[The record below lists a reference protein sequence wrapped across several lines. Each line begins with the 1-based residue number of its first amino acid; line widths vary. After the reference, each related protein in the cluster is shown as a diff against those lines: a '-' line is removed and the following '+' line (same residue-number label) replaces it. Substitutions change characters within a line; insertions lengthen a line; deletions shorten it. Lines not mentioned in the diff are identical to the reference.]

1 MLKSRV
7 LWQLYGAFGVMI
19 LVSTLVFGVLT
30 SSRVQQDARE
40 QIRVGLFA
48 QASILEYVYRPYL
61 RRGTVMSVS
70 EYGVLGERPDSRITI
85 IDDAG
90 VVLADNRQSPSLM
103 NNHSQRPEILEA
115 QHDGQGDSERYS
127 STVDQNLLYVA
138 VRVSEG
144 ERILGYVRIAVP
156 IVAVE
161 QQLGELR
168 NRIYVSAAV
177 ITAFF
182 LVLGFIL
189 ARGFTRPIVEMTNVA
204 SRIARGEYN
213 LRLPSLRHD
222 EIGEL
227 ALALNNLA
235 QGAQGRIVALTNSRD
250 QIAAVLSGLNEG
262 VIAVNLQQ
270 RIVHL
275 NAAARSMLVLGDEPM
290 LDAPLWETIRISE
303 ISHAVDTCMREQ
315 MTVNA
320 TVRRGGKTLE
330 LTVIVMRN
338 QETGKAS
345 GAIIVLGDFTEMVRL
360 QKIRTDFVANASHEL
375 KTPIAAIRGFA
386 ETIIDDPEMPDDT
399 RDHFMERVRSQAS
412 RLDTIVQDLI
422 HLSRF
427 DSPIDLP
434 ADSEINLVAL
444 VNQVF
449 KAKSEDALDA
459 GVTIEISLPDY
470 PVEVDGDRGGFEQMV
485 SNLLDNAIKYTRGE
499 GASVAL
505 RLTTVGDIAIIEVE
519 DNGIGIADDEQ
530 QRIFE
535 RFYRIDQARSRDLS
549 RNKGGTGL
557 GLSIVKH
564 VAQSHKGNVSVVS
577 QEGQGTTFTVRIP
590 FNRLVSGHDQAE
602 VDHAK
607 PVSHQTI
614 DTDRPQ

>member
-1 MLKSRV
+1 
-7 LWQLYGAFGVMI
+7 MI

-85 IDDAG
+85 IDDVG

-115 QHDGQGDSERYS
+115 QRDGQGDSERYS

-144 ERILGYVRIAVP
+144 ERILGYVRVAVP

-161 QQLGELR
+161 QQLEELR

-235 QGAQGRIVALTNSRD
+235 QGAQDRIVALTNSRD

-275 NAAARSMLVLGDEPM
+275 NAAARSMLVLGDESM
-290 LDAPLWETIRISE
+290 LAAPLWEAIRISE

-386 ETIIDDPEMPDDT
+386 ETIIDDPDMPDDT
-399 RDHFMERVRSQAS
+399 RDHFMERIRSQAS

-427 DSPIDLP
+427 DSPIDLS

-459 GVTIEISLPDY
+459 GVTMEISLPDY

-485 SNLLDNAIKYTRGE
+485 SNLLDNAIKYTRGDD
-499 GASVAL
+499 ASVAL

-535 RFYRIDQARSRDLS
+535 RFYRIDQVRSRDLS

-564 VAQSHKGNVSVVS
+564 VAQSHKGNVSIVS
-577 QEGQGTTFTVRIP
+577 QEGQGTSFTVRIP

-607 PVSHQTI
+607 PLSHQAI
-614 DTDRPQ
+614 DTDSPQ

>member
-235 QGAQGRIVALTNSRD
+235 QGAQGRIVALT
-250 QIAAVLSGLNEG
+250 Q
-262 VIAVNLQQ
+262 
-270 RIVHL
+270 
-275 NAAARSMLVLGDEPM
+275 
-290 LDAPLWETIRISE
+290 
-303 ISHAVDTCMREQ
+303 
-315 MTVNA
+315 
-320 TVRRGGKTLE
+320 
-330 LTVIVMRN
+330 
-338 QETGKAS
+338 
-345 GAIIVLGDFTEMVRL
+345 
-360 QKIRTDFVANASHEL
+360 
-375 KTPIAAIRGFA
+375 
-386 ETIIDDPEMPDDT
+386 
-399 RDHFMERVRSQAS
+399 
-412 RLDTIVQDLI
+412 
-422 HLSRF
+422 
-427 DSPIDLP
+427 
-434 ADSEINLVAL
+434 
-444 VNQVF
+444 
-449 KAKSEDALDA
+449 
-459 GVTIEISLPDY
+459 
-470 PVEVDGDRGGFEQMV
+470 
-485 SNLLDNAIKYTRGE
+485 
-499 GASVAL
+499 
-505 RLTTVGDIAIIEVE
+505 
-519 DNGIGIADDEQ
+519 
-530 QRIFE
+530 
-535 RFYRIDQARSRDLS
+535 
-549 RNKGGTGL
+549 
-557 GLSIVKH
+557 
-564 VAQSHKGNVSVVS
+564 
-577 QEGQGTTFTVRIP
+577 
-590 FNRLVSGHDQAE
+590 
-602 VDHAK
+602 
-607 PVSHQTI
+607 
-614 DTDRPQ
+614 

>member
-1 MLKSRV
+1 VLKSRF

-40 QIRVGLFA
+40 QIRLGLFA
-48 QASILEYVYRPYL
+48 QASILDYVFRPYL
-61 RRGTVMSVS
+61 HRGTVITVG
-70 EYGVLGERPDSRITI
+70 EYGVLGDRPDTRITI
-85 IDDAG
+85 IDKTG
-90 VVLADNRQSPSLM
+90 VVIGDNRQSPSLM
-103 NNHSQRPEILEA
+103 NNHSQRPEIIEA
-115 QHDGQGDSERYS
+115 RRDGRGDSERYS

-138 VRVSEG
+138 VRVNEG
-144 ERILGYVRIAVP
+144 TDVLGYVRVAVS

-189 ARGFTRPIVEMTNVA
+189 ARGFTHPIVEMTYVA

-222 EIGEL
+222 ELGEL

-235 QGAQGRIVALTNSRD
+235 QGAQDRIEALTNSHD
-250 QIAAVLSGLNEG
+250 QIAGVLSGLNEG

-275 NAAARSMLVLGDEPM
+275 NAAARSLLALGDEPL
-290 LDAPLWETIRISE
+290 LDAPLWEAIRISE

-315 MTVNA
+315 MTVNT
-320 TVRRGGKTLE
+320 TVRRVGKILD
-330 LTVIVMRN
+330 LNVIIMRN

-386 ETIIDDPEMPDDT
+386 ETIIDDPDMPDDT

-412 RLDTIVQDLI
+412 RLDKIVQDLI

-434 ADSEINLVAL
+434 ADAEINLVSL

-459 GVTIEISLPDY
+459 GVSMEISLPAF
-470 PVEVDGDRGGFEQMV
+470 PVELNGDRGGLEQMI
-485 SNLLDNAIKYTRGE
+485 SNLLDNAIKYTRAGD
-499 GASVAL
+499 GQVAL
-505 RLTTVGDIAIIEVE
+505 RLTTLGDIALIEVE

-535 RFYRIDQARSRDLS
+535 RFYRIDRARSRD
-549 RNKGGTGL
+549 KGGTGL

-564 VAQSHKGNVSVVS
+564 VAQSHKGSVSIVS
-577 QEGQGTTFTVRIP
+577 WLGQGTTFAVRIP
-590 FNRLVSGHDQAE
+590 FNRVLTATDQEVS
-602 VDHAK
+602 
-607 PVSHQTI
+607 
-614 DTDRPQ
+614 

>member
-1 MLKSRV
+1 MLKSRF

-40 QIRVGLFA
+40 QIRLGLFA
-48 QASILEYVYRPYL
+48 QASILDHVFRPYL
-61 RRGTVMSVS
+61 RRGTVMTAE
-70 EYGVLGERPDSRITI
+70 EYGLVGESPDTRITI
-85 IDDAG
+85 IGKAG
-90 VVLADNRQSPSLM
+90 AVLADNRQAPSLM

-115 QHDGQGDSERYS
+115 RRDGQGDSERYS

-138 VRVSEG
+138 VRVDEG
-144 ERILGYVRIAVP
+144 EDVLGFVRVAVS

-161 QQLGELR
+161 RQLGELR

-189 ARGFTRPIVEMTNVA
+189 ARGFTHPIVEMTNVA

-222 EIGEL
+222 ELGEL

-235 QGAQGRIVALTNSRD
+235 QGAQDRIEALTNSRD
-250 QIAAVLSGLNEG
+250 QIAGVLSGLNEG

-275 NAAARSMLVLGDEPM
+275 NAAARAMLALGDEPL
-290 LDAPLWETIRISE
+290 LDAPLWEAIRISE

-315 MTVNA
+315 ITVNA
-320 TVRRGGKTLE
+320 TVRRAGKVLD
-330 LTVIVMRN
+330 LTVIIMRN

-386 ETIIDDPEMPDDT
+386 ETIIDDPDMPEDT

-412 RLDTIVQDLI
+412 RLDSIVQNLI
-422 HLSRF
+422 HLSRY
-427 DSPIDLP
+427 DSPIDLS
-434 ADSEINLVAL
+434 ADSAFNLVSLA
-444 VNQVF
+444 NQVF
-449 KAKSEDALDA
+449 KAKSEDALDV
-459 GVTIEISLPDY
+459 GVTMELGLPGYPIEI
-470 PVEVDGDRGGFEQMV
+470 EGDRGGFEQMI
-485 SNLLDNAIKYTRGE
+485 SNLLDNAIKYTRVGD
-499 GASVAL
+499 GQVAL
-505 RLTTVGDIAIIEVE
+505 RVTTVGEIALIEVE
-519 DNGIGIADDEQ
+519 DNGIGIADKEQ
-530 QRIFE
+530 RRIFE
-535 RFYRIDQARSRDLS
+535 RFYRIDRARSRD
-549 RNKGGTGL
+549 KGGTGL

-564 VAQSHKGNVSVVS
+564 VAQSHKGSVSVAS
-577 QEGQGTTFTVRIP
+577 QEGQGTTFSVRIP
-590 FNRLVSGHDQAE
+590 FNRVTAAEDQE
-602 VDHAK
+602 
-607 PVSHQTI
+607 
-614 DTDRPQ
+614 

>member
-1 MLKSRV
+1 MLTSRV

-85 IDDAG
+85 IDDVG

-115 QHDGQGDSERYS
+115 QRDGQGDSERYS

-144 ERILGYVRIAVP
+144 ERILGYVRVAVP

-161 QQLGELR
+161 QQLEELR

-235 QGAQGRIVALTNSRD
+235 QGAQDRIVALTNSRD

-275 NAAARSMLVLGDEPM
+275 NAAARSMLVLGDESM
-290 LDAPLWETIRISE
+290 LAAPLWEAIRISE

-386 ETIIDDPEMPDDT
+386 ETIIDDPDMPDDT
-399 RDHFMERVRSQAS
+399 RDHFMERIRSQAS

-427 DSPIDLP
+427 DSPIDLS

-459 GVTIEISLPDY
+459 GVTMEISLPDY

-485 SNLLDNAIKYTRGE
+485 SNLLDNAIKYTRGDD
-499 GASVAL
+499 ASVAL

-535 RFYRIDQARSRDLS
+535 RFYRIDQVRSRDLS

-564 VAQSHKGNVSVVS
+564 VAQSHKGNVSIVS
-577 QEGQGTTFTVRIP
+577 QEGQGTSFTVRIP

-607 PVSHQTI
+607 PLSHQAI
-614 DTDRPQ
+614 DTDSPQ

>member
-1 MLKSRV
+1 
-7 LWQLYGAFGVMI
+7 
-19 LVSTLVFGVLT
+19 
-30 SSRVQQDARE
+30 
-40 QIRVGLFA
+40 
-48 QASILEYVYRPYL
+48 
-61 RRGTVMSVS
+61 
-70 EYGVLGERPDSRITI
+70 
-85 IDDAG
+85 
-90 VVLADNRQSPSLM
+90 
-103 NNHSQRPEILEA
+103 
-115 QHDGQGDSERYS
+115 
-127 STVDQNLLYVA
+127 VA

-144 ERILGYVRIAVP
+144 ERILGYVRVAVP

-235 QGAQGRIVALTNSRD
+235 QGAQDRIAALTNSRD

-290 LDAPLWETIRISE
+290 LDAPLWEAIRISE

-386 ETIIDDPEMPDDT
+386 ETIIDDPDMPDDT

-427 DSPIDLP
+427 DSPIYLP

-444 VNQVF
+444 VDQVF

-459 GVTIEISLPDY
+459 GVTMEVSLPDY

-485 SNLLDNAIKYTRGE
+485 SNLLDNAIKYTRGDD
-499 GASVAL
+499 ASVAL
-505 RLTTVGDIAIIEVE
+505 RLSTVGDIAIIEVE

-535 RFYRIDQARSRDLS
+535 RFYRIDKARSRD
-549 RNKGGTGL
+549 KGGTGL

-564 VAQSHKGNVSVVS
+564 VAQSHKGNVSIVS
-577 QEGQGTTFTVRIP
+577 QEGQGSTFTVRIP
-590 FNRLVSGHDQAE
+590 FNRLVSGHDQTE
-602 VDHAK
+602 VDDAK
-607 PVSHQTI
+607 PLSHQAI

>member
-1 MLKSRV
+1 MLKSRF

-40 QIRVGLFA
+40 QIRLGLFA
-48 QASILEYVYRPYL
+48 QASILDHVFRPYL
-61 RRGTVMSVS
+61 RRGTVMTAG
-70 EYGVLGERPDSRITI
+70 EYGRVGESPDTRITI
-85 IDDAG
+85 IDKAG

-115 QHDGQGDSERYS
+115 HRNGQGDSERYS
-127 STVDQNLLYVA
+127 STVDQNLLYAA
-138 VRVSEG
+138 VRVNDG
-144 ERILGYVRIAVP
+144 EEVLGYVRVAVS

-189 ARGFTRPIVEMTNVA
+189 ARGFTHPIVEMTYVA

-222 EIGEL
+222 ELGEL

-235 QGAQGRIVALTNSRD
+235 QGAQDRIEALTNSRD
-250 QIAAVLSGLNEG
+250 QIAGVLSGLNEG

-275 NAAARSMLVLGDEPM
+275 NAAARSMLALGDELL
-290 LDAPLWETIRISE
+290 LDEPLWEAIRISE

-320 TVRRGGKTLE
+320 TVKRSGKILD
-330 LTVIVMRN
+330 LNVSIMRN
-338 QETGKAS
+338 QETSKAS

-412 RLDTIVQDLI
+412 RLDNIVQDLI

-434 ADSEINLVAL
+434 ADSEINLVSL

-459 GVTIEISLPDY
+459 GVSMEISLPDF
-470 PVEVDGDRGGFEQMV
+470 PVEVDGDRGGFEQMI
-485 SNLLDNAIKYTRGE
+485 SNLLDNAIKYTRAGD
-499 GASVAL
+499 GQVAL
-505 RLTTVGDIAIIEVE
+505 RLTTVDDIALIEVE
-519 DNGIGIADDEQ
+519 DNGIGIADEEQ

-535 RFYRIDQARSRDLS
+535 RFYRIDRARSRD
-549 RNKGGTGL
+549 KGGTGL

-564 VAQSHKGNVSVVS
+564 VAQSHKGSVSIVS
-577 QEGQGTTFTVRIP
+577 RLGQGTTFAVRIP
-590 FNRLVSGHDQAE
+590 FNRVPVASDQE
-602 VDHAK
+602 
-607 PVSHQTI
+607 
-614 DTDRPQ
+614 DT

>member
-85 IDDAG
+85 IDDVG

-115 QHDGQGDSERYS
+115 QRDGQGDSERYS

-144 ERILGYVRIAVP
+144 ERILGYVRVAVP

-235 QGAQGRIVALTNSRD
+235 QGAQDRIAALTNSRD

-290 LDAPLWETIRISE
+290 LDAPLWEAIRISE

-386 ETIIDDPEMPDDT
+386 ETIIDDPDMPDDT

-427 DSPIDLP
+427 DSPIYLP

-444 VNQVF
+444 VDQVF

-459 GVTIEISLPDY
+459 GVTMEVSLPDY

-485 SNLLDNAIKYTRGE
+485 SNLLDNAIKYTRGDD
-499 GASVAL
+499 ASVAL
-505 RLTTVGDIAIIEVE
+505 RLSTVGDIAIIEVE

-535 RFYRIDQARSRDLS
+535 RFYRIDKARSRD
-549 RNKGGTGL
+549 KGGTGL

-564 VAQSHKGNVSVVS
+564 VAQSHKGNVSIVS
-577 QEGQGTTFTVRIP
+577 QEGQGSTFTVRIP
-590 FNRLVSGHDQAE
+590 FNRLVSGHDQTE
-602 VDHAK
+602 VDDAK
-607 PVSHQTI
+607 PLSHQAI

>member
-1 MLKSRV
+1 MLTSRV

-85 IDDAG
+85 IDDVG

-115 QHDGQGDSERYS
+115 QRDGQGDSERYS

-144 ERILGYVRIAVP
+144 ERILGYVRVAVT

-235 QGAQGRIVALTNSRD
+235 QGAQDRIVALTNSRD

-275 NAAARSMLVLGDEPM
+275 NAAARSMLVLGDESM
-290 LDAPLWETIRISE
+290 LAAPLWEAIRISE

-386 ETIIDDPEMPDDT
+386 ETIIDDPDMPDDT
-399 RDHFMERVRSQAS
+399 RDHFMERIRSQAS

-449 KAKSEDALDA
+449 KVKSEDALDA
-459 GVTIEISLPDY
+459 GVTMEISLPDY

-485 SNLLDNAIKYTRGE
+485 SNLLDNAIKYTRGDD
-499 GASVAL
+499 ASVAL
-505 RLTTVGDIAIIEVE
+505 RLSTVGDIAIIEVE

-535 RFYRIDQARSRDLS
+535 RFYRIDQVRSRDLS

-564 VAQSHKGNVSVVS
+564 VAQSHKGNVSIVS
-577 QEGQGTTFTVRIP
+577 QEGQGTSFTVRIP
-590 FNRLVSGHDQAE
+590 FNRLASGHGQAE

-607 PVSHQTI
+607 PLSHQAI
-614 DTDRPQ
+614 DTDRLQ

>member
-1 MLKSRV
+1 MLKSRF

-40 QIRVGLFA
+40 QIRLGLFA
-48 QASILEYVYRPYL
+48 QASILDYVFRPYL
-61 RRGTVMSVS
+61 HRGTVITVG
-70 EYGVLGERPDSRITI
+70 EYGVLGDRPDTRITI
-85 IDDAG
+85 IDKTG
-90 VVLADNRQSPSLM
+90 VVIGDNRQSPSLM
-103 NNHSQRPEILEA
+103 NNHSQRPEIIEA
-115 QHDGQGDSERYS
+115 RRDGRGDSERYS

-138 VRVSEG
+138 VRVNEG
-144 ERILGYVRIAVP
+144 TDVLGYVRVAVS

-189 ARGFTRPIVEMTNVA
+189 ARGFTHPIVEMTYVA

-222 EIGEL
+222 ELGEL

-235 QGAQGRIVALTNSRD
+235 QGAQDRIEALTNSHD
-250 QIAAVLSGLNEG
+250 QIAGVLSGLNEG

-275 NAAARSMLVLGDEPM
+275 NAAARSLLALGDEPL
-290 LDAPLWETIRISE
+290 LDAPLWEAIRISE

-315 MTVNA
+315 MTVNT
-320 TVRRGGKTLE
+320 TVRRVGKILD
-330 LTVIVMRN
+330 LNVIIMRN

-386 ETIIDDPEMPDDT
+386 ETIIDDPDMPDDT

-412 RLDTIVQDLI
+412 RLDKIVQDLI

-434 ADSEINLVAL
+434 ADAEINLVSL

-459 GVTIEISLPDY
+459 GVSMEISLPAF
-470 PVEVDGDRGGFEQMV
+470 PVELNGDRGGLEQMI
-485 SNLLDNAIKYTRGE
+485 SNLLDNAIKYTRAGD
-499 GASVAL
+499 GQVAL
-505 RLTTVGDIAIIEVE
+505 RLTTLGDIALIEVE

-535 RFYRIDQARSRDLS
+535 RFYRIDRARSRD
-549 RNKGGTGL
+549 KGGTGL

-564 VAQSHKGNVSVVS
+564 VAQSHKGSVSIVS
-577 QEGQGTTFTVRIP
+577 WLGQGTTFAVRIP
-590 FNRLVSGHDQAE
+590 FNRVLTATDQEVS
-602 VDHAK
+602 
-607 PVSHQTI
+607 
-614 DTDRPQ
+614 

>member
-48 QASILEYVYRPYL
+48 QASILGYVYRPYL

-85 IDDAG
+85 IDDVG

-115 QHDGQGDSERYS
+115 RRDGQGDSERNS
-127 STVDQNLLYVA
+127 STVDQSLLYVA

-144 ERILGYVRIAVP
+144 ERILGYVRVAVP

-290 LDAPLWETIRISE
+290 LDAPLWEAIRISE

-320 TVRRGGKTLE
+320 TVKRGGKTLE
-330 LTVIVMRN
+330 LNVIAMRN

-386 ETIIDDPEMPDDT
+386 ETIIDDPDMPDDT

-412 RLDTIVQDLI
+412 RLDTIVQNLI

-427 DSPIDLP
+427 DSPIDLS

-470 PVEVDGDRGGFEQMV
+470 PVEVDGDRDGFEQMV

-499 GASVAL
+499 KASVAL

-519 DNGIGIADDEQ
+519 DNGIGIADEEQ

-535 RFYRIDQARSRDLS
+535 RFYRIDQARSRD
-549 RNKGGTGL
+549 KGGTGL

-564 VAQSHKGNVSVVS
+564 VAQSHKGNVSIVS
-577 QEGQGTTFTVRIP
+577 QEGQGATFTVRIP
-590 FNRLVSGHDQAE
+590 FNRLASGHDLAE

-607 PVSHQTI
+607 QLSHQAI

>member
-1 MLKSRV
+1 
-7 LWQLYGAFGVMI
+7 
-19 LVSTLVFGVLT
+19 
-30 SSRVQQDARE
+30 
-40 QIRVGLFA
+40 
-48 QASILEYVYRPYL
+48 
-61 RRGTVMSVS
+61 
-70 EYGVLGERPDSRITI
+70 
-85 IDDAG
+85 
-90 VVLADNRQSPSLM
+90 
-103 NNHSQRPEILEA
+103 
-115 QHDGQGDSERYS
+115 
-127 STVDQNLLYVA
+127 
-138 VRVSEG
+138 
-144 ERILGYVRIAVP
+144 
-156 IVAVE
+156 
-161 QQLGELR
+161 
-168 NRIYVSAAV
+168 
-177 ITAFF
+177 
-182 LVLGFIL
+182 
-189 ARGFTRPIVEMTNVA
+189 
-204 SRIARGEYN
+204 
-213 LRLPSLRHD
+213 
-222 EIGEL
+222 
-227 ALALNNLA
+227 
-235 QGAQGRIVALTNSRD
+235 
-250 QIAAVLSGLNEG
+250 
-262 VIAVNLQQ
+262 
-270 RIVHL
+270 
-275 NAAARSMLVLGDEPM
+275 
-290 LDAPLWETIRISE
+290 
-303 ISHAVDTCMREQ
+303 
-315 MTVNA
+315 
-320 TVRRGGKTLE
+320 
-330 LTVIVMRN
+330 MRN

-386 ETIIDDPEMPDDT
+386 ETIIDDPDMPDDT

-444 VNQVF
+444 VDQVF

-459 GVTIEISLPDY
+459 GVTIEISLPGY

-499 GASVAL
+499 DASVAL

-519 DNGIGIADDEQ
+519 ENGICFADDDQ

-564 VAQSHKGNVSVVS
+564 VAQSHKGNVSIVS

-607 PVSHQTI
+607 SLSHQAI